1 MAAKKMPPAGR
12 APRTPGHVQPPR
24 GGSRL
29 NLAGR
34 KAQDVAEQ
42 VYPSRPQ
49 PGTPAPAPQG
59 SPGS

>member
-1 MAAKKMPPAGR
+1 MAAKPFPPAGR
-12 APRTPGHVQPPR
+12 APRTPGHMPPPR

-29 NLAGR
+29 GMKGR
-34 KAQDVAEQ
+34 RAQDVADQ

-49 PGTPAPAPQG
+49 PAADAPEPQG

>member
-1 MAAKKMPPAGR
+1 MGKKLPPAGR
-12 APRTPGHVQPPR
+12 APRTPGHVPPAR

-49 PGTPAPAPQG
+49 PASDAPGPQGTPG
-59 SPGS
+59 S